1 MNKSNLTKLELENAI
16 NRIQKG
22 ETIRV
27 PPTRKLSVRA
37 VEDEANLGDGSAYYY
52 KDVIEKIKLIA
63 NKSKMGTTIT
73 NSGSG
78 GVVLREKLKKE
89 INIKEKYRAE
99 IGVLKERLS
108 LMAKTHNELALEVR
122 MYKQRSEDL
131 EGQLLL
137 AKESKFRL
145 KT

>member
-22 ETIRV
+22 ETIRI
-27 PPTRKLSVRA
+27 PSTRKLSVRA

-63 NKSKMGTTIT
+63 NKSKTGTTIT
-73 NSGSG
+73 NGGSS

-99 IGVLKERLS
+99 VKALKDRLS
-108 LMAKTHNELALEVR
+108 LMAKTHNELALEVM
-122 MYKQRSEDL
+122 MYKQLAEDL

-137 AKESKFRL
+137 AKKSK
-145 KT
+145 

>member
-22 ETIRV
+22 ETIRI

-52 KDVIEKIKLIA
+52 KDVIGKIKLIA
-63 NKSKMGTTIT
+63 NKSKTGTTIT
-73 NSGSG
+73 NSGSS

-99 IGVLKERLS
+99 VKALKERLS
-108 LMAKTHNELALEVR
+108 LMTKTHNELALEVM
-122 MYKQRSEDL
+122 MYKQRAEDL

-137 AKESKFRL
+137 ATIKK
-145 KT
+145 

>member
-22 ETIRV
+22 ETIRI

-63 NKSKMGTTIT
+63 NKSKTGTTIT
-73 NSGSG
+73 NGGSS

-99 IGVLKERLS
+99 IKALKDRLS
-108 LMAKTHNELALEVR
+108 LMAKTHNELALEVM
-122 MYKQRSEDL
+122 MYKQLSEDL

-137 AKESKFRL
+137 AKKSN
-145 KT
+145 

>member
-22 ETIRV
+22 ETIRI

-52 KDVIEKIKLIA
+52 KDVIEKIKRIA
-63 NKSKMGTTIT
+63 NKSKTGTTIT
-73 NSGSG
+73 NSGSS

-99 IGVLKERLS
+99 VKALKERLS

-122 MYKQRSEDL
+122 MYKQRAEDL

-137 AKESKFRL
+137 ATIKK
-145 KT
+145 

>member
-16 NRIQKG
+16 NRIQQG
-22 ETIRV
+22 ETIRI

-63 NKSKMGTTIT
+63 NKSKTGTTIT
-73 NSGSG
+73 NSGSS

-99 IGVLKERLS
+99 VKALKERLS
-108 LMAKTHNELALEVR
+108 LMAKTHNELALEVI
-122 MYKQRSEDL
+122 MYKQRAEDL

-137 AKESKFRL
+137 ETIKK
-145 KT
+145 